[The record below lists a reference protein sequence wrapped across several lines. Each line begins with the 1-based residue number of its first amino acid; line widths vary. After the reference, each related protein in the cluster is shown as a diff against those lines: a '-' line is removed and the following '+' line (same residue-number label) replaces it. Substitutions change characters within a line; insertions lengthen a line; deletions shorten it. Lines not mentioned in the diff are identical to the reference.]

1 MGDLIQGRDRAWSGR
16 NEPPLVAPGPPFN
29 APFGGCMGIESFSG
43 MRSKAEVSSEA
54 GAILFTVM
62 PSAANSRANA
72 LVRPMA
78 AALNPA

>member
-1 MGDLIQGRDRAWSGR
+1 
-16 NEPPLVAPGPPFN
+16 
-29 APFGGCMGIESFSG
+29 MGIESFSG